1 MSTNINKDFDVEK
14 KEQRE
19 KRILEYIPLVKKI
32 CGKISRNLSPSVDY
46 NDLVSNGIIGLINAI
61 GHLDESKNPESY
73 IKIRAK
79 GAIYDYLRSLDFG
92 SRNIRDKEHKIK
104 EIIRNF
110 QNEHQREPTDEEI
123 SSILGESLKE
133 YQNSLYK
140 ISFSYLQ
147 SLEDIVYKI
156 TEENESSYD
165 NFVISSIET
174 PEEYAIKSDL
184 AEKLKE
190 AVDKLEEREKR
201 LVLQLLFYEELG
213 IKEVAEILNVSLSR
227 ISQIKSQALEKLR
240 KHLEETI

>member
-1 MSTNINKDFDVEK
+1 MSTSINKDFDIEK

-19 KRILEYIPLVKKI
+19 KKILEYIPLVKKI
-32 CGKISRNLSPSVDY
+32 CGKMSRNLPPSVDY

-61 GHLDESKNPESY
+61 DHLDESKNPESY
-73 IKIRAK
+73 IKIRVK

-104 EIIRNF
+104 EIIRTF
-110 QNEHQREPTDEEI
+110 QNEYQRDPTDEEI
-123 SSILGESLKE
+123 SSILGESLEE

-147 SLEDIVYKI
+147 SLEDMVYKI

-174 PEEYAIKSDL
+174 PEEHAVKSDL

-190 AVDKLEEREKR
+190 AIDKLDEREK

-213 IKEVAEILNVSLSR
+213 IKEIAEILNVSLSR
-227 ISQIKSQALEKLR
+227 VSQIKSQALEKLR

>member
-1 MSTNINKDFDVEK
+1 M
-14 KEQRE
+14 
-19 KRILEYIPLVKKI
+19 
-32 CGKISRNLSPSVDY
+32 SRNLPPSVDY
-46 NDLVSNGIIGLINAI
+46 NDLFSNGIIGLINAI
-61 GHLDESKNPESY
+61 DHLDESKNPESY
-73 IKIRAK
+73 IKIRVK

-92 SRNIRDKEHKIK
+92 SRSIRDKEHEIK
-104 EIIRNF
+104 EIIRTF
-110 QNEHQREPTDEEI
+110 QNEHQRDPTDEEI
-123 SSILGESLKE
+123 SSILGESLEE

-147 SLEDIVYKI
+147 SLEDMIYKI

-165 NFVISSIET
+165 NFVTSSIET
-174 PEEYAIKSDL
+174 PEEYAVKSDL

-190 AVDKLEEREKR
+190 AIDKLDEREK

-227 ISQIKSQALEKLR
+227 VSQIKSQALEKLR